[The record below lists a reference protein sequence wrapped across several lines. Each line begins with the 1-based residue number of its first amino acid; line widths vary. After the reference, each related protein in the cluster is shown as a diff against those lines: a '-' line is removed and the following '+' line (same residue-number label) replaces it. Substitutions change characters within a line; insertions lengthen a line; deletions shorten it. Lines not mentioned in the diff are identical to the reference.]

1 MSTFSEYVNRSA
13 RAAGYDL
20 SGPRSGGRKAL
31 AEAAGMGQTAVG
43 RMLAGQCL
51 PNPYVLPNLAT
62 ALSVPVEDLLRLVG
76 LLPEAR
82 KDTGESTQPALDFFQ
97 AGHGYTHLDGHDFL
111 CVTVTTHPRTG
122 RLYAMG
128 WISEGGQLHR
138 PAVEDI
144 NAWRHEYDG
153 CKPPDEGPDGAYV
166 STRGEPGGD
175 A

>member
-76 LLPEAR
+76 LLPETR
-82 KDTGESTQPALDFFQ
+82 KDTGGAPVAAEARFTDRNGDEWVSCSDPHCPNSERYAKAAERGWQH
-97 AGHGYTHLDGHDFL
+97 GH
-111 CVTVTTHPRTG
+111 TG
-122 RLYAMG
+122 
-128 WISEGGQLHR
+128 
-138 PAVEDI
+138 
-144 NAWRHEYDG
+144 AWRCPRHRTSPTY
-153 CKPPDEGPDGAYV
+153 A